1 MHKQIYINLA
11 IDDMQKSQAFFK
23 SLGFTFNP
31 KFTND
36 QGACMVIGDNIYAML
51 LTKDFFQGF
60 TDKPLVDAAQANE
73 VLIALSCESRAEVD
87 GLIAR
92 ALAAG
97 ATTPRPPQD
106 HGFMY
111 AHAFEDLDGHIWELV
126 YMEPEEAAAA

>member
-51 LTKDFFQGF
+51 LSKDFFQGF
-60 TDKPLVDAAQANE
+60 TDKPLVDAALANE

-126 YMEPEEAAAA
+126 YMEPEEAAGA

>member
-126 YMEPEEAAAA
+126 YMEPEEAAGA

>member
-60 TDKPLVDAAQANE
+60 TDKPLVDAALANE

-126 YMEPEEAAAA
+126 YMEPEEAAGA